1 MTEDASSAGSTPPR
15 GTPNDPPPA
24 ATPADASGARPQAT
38 GSAPTPPPQS
48 AQTAVV
54 GAPPPPGGTT
64 TSVMDPPP
72 PPPAVAPEK
81 PSRPGM
87 GLLPIAIGVGLLA
100 AAIALSATRSRA
112 DGDLDWSNYSVGLG
126 ATAVLVLVALA
137 ATVLGRGHATDTR
150 ATGSGTRALS
160 ANGRG
165 REELVTW
172 PGAIGVLGVG
182 AMLVVGLEEM
192 DGSEDWLA
200 YLVGGV
206 VVLLSVVGFVAVRRG
221 AFVVTAILGLG
232 IAYIQLADDVI
243 SDIGDD
249 DDQAIIAAAT
259 IAVFVL
265 AVTAVG
271 WLLRTRA
278 ISGVVAGVIGL
289 VGFNIVLIALVVVR
303 AIGEFFGEFG
313 MGGFD
318 SDSGISS
325 NSDYDN
331 DVYIILAMAAVL
343 TLLWAL
349 AAALDGNPGFT
360 VLAIAM
366 PATLVPMAT
375 FVLAVE
381 HPTWWG
387 VGLAGVGAVL
397 LALVG
402 LKQLLG
408 RKRQH

>member
-1 MTEDASSAGSTPPR
+1 MTEDAPSTGAGGSQDKPANPP
-15 GTPNDPPPA
+15 TVAPS
-24 ATPADASGARPQAT
+24 DASSDRPQTPGPAT
-38 GSAPTPPPQS
+38 TPPPQS

-54 GAPPPPGGTT
+54 GGPPPPGGTT
-64 TSVMDPPP
+64 TAVMDPPP
-72 PPPAVAPEK
+72 PPGAATAPEK
-81 PSRPGM
+81 PGRPGM
-87 GLLPIAIGVGLLA
+87 GMLPIALGVGLLA
-100 AAIALSATRSRA
+100 AAVVLSSTRARS

-126 ATAVLVLVALA
+126 GTAALVLFALIA
-137 ATVLGRGHATDTR
+137 MAV
-150 ATGSGTRALS
+150 GS
-160 ANGRG
+160 GRG
-165 REELVTW
+165 REELVAW
-172 PGAIGVLGVG
+172 PGSFGVLGVG
-182 AMLVVGLEEM
+182 AMIAIGLEDM
-192 DGSEDWLA
+192 DGAEDWLA

-206 VVLLSVVGFVAVRRG
+206 VFLLSAVGFVAVRRG

-243 SDIGDD
+243 TDIGDE

-271 WLLRTRA
+271 WLFRTRA
-278 ISGVVAGVIGL
+278 MSGVVAGVIGV
-289 VGFNIVLIALVVVR
+289 VGFNIVLLALVVTQ
-303 AIGEFFGEFG
+303 AFGAFFTDFE
-313 MGGFD
+313 MGGID
-318 SDSGISS
+318 ASGEPTAEPSLP
-325 NSDYDN
+325 DYDN

-366 PATLVPMAT
+366 PATLVPTAT

-387 VGLAGVGAVL
+387 VGFAAAGAVL
-397 LALVG
+397 LAAVG
-402 LKQLLG
+402 LKQMVG
-408 RKRQH
+408 KKRRH